1 MIRIDW
7 PFSTLAARPVGFPK
21 ARRIPSCNLS
31 APAVAIILFSRRIIC
46 GYTHSCNRYPVSP
59 HRSVRILFA
68 DTRADSKALWRVCT
82 CSLATKG
89 IFRANWVDR
98 SPMLNL
104 ETLGAG
110 DPWMYFIRGK
120 AWPDGE
126 GYLRPSM
133 SKYQTGITW

>member
-46 GYTHSCNRYPVSP
+46 GYTQSCNRYPVSP

-68 DTRADSKALWRVCT
+68 DTRADSMALWQNSTGFFAARW
-82 CSLATKG
+82 
-89 IFRANWVDR
+89 IFRGDWVAR
-98 SPMLNL
+98 APMLNFA
-104 ETLGAG
+104 TLSAG
-110 DPWMYFIRGK
+110 DTWMDFMLVN
-120 AWPDGE
+120 AWPDME
-126 GYLRPSM
+126 PLLR
-133 SKYQTGITW
+133 